1 MTHNDFIR
9 YKLSILFLKLISSF
23 VPVKKY
29 RRRLRLFLNK
39 KFKIDYNKNYIVR
52 EYLKKY
58 TYSPTESFQISKI
71 ESLELPIW
79 QLWFQ
84 GEESA
89 PAIVKRCLDSV
100 RKFSGN
106 RKVILLT
113 EDNIREYV
121 ELPQY
126 IWDKKEQSIISNT
139 HFSDILRVC
148 LLEKF
153 GGTWIDAT
161 VLLTDHIPQNILSQ
175 DFFAF
180 SVPEGHINY
189 DFHLF
194 SNWFMHAQP
203 NHPIVISIKESLLK
217 YWESENKLVDYFIF
231 HLISYNNIKSQD
243 VLNDLWDKVYYI
255 DNVAVHEMQF
265 GLIEPYSED
274 KFEYYKKQST
284 IHKLTYKINKVNEG
298 VLLDKLIQVGV

>member
-1 MTHNDFIR
+1 MTHNNFIR

-23 VPVKKY
+23 IPVKKY

-71 ESLELPIW
+71 ESSELPIW

-113 EDNIREYV
+113 KDNI
-121 ELPQY
+121 
-126 IWDKKEQSIISNT
+126 
-139 HFSDILRVC
+139 
-148 LLEKF
+148 
-153 GGTWIDAT
+153 
-161 VLLTDHIPQNILSQ
+161 
-175 DFFAF
+175 
-180 SVPEGHINY
+180 
-189 DFHLF
+189 
-194 SNWFMHAQP
+194 
-203 NHPIVISIKESLLK
+203 
-217 YWESENKLVDYFIF
+217 
-231 HLISYNNIKSQD
+231 
-243 VLNDLWDKVYYI
+243 
-255 DNVAVHEMQF
+255 
-265 GLIEPYSED
+265 
-274 KFEYYKKQST
+274 
-284 IHKLTYKINKVNEG
+284 
-298 VLLDKLIQVGV
+298 